1 MTLWRHE
8 LSNFTDLTA
17 GMILFIHME
26 YKLPFRK
33 TETASTGTTGA
44 FH

>member
-1 MTLWRHE
+1 MTLWRHD
-8 LSNFTDLTA
+8 LSSFTDLTA

-26 YKLPFRK
+26 DQLPFSK
-33 TETASTGTTGA
+33 TEKASTGTTGA